1 MAARILLVEDDTT
14 ARLLLAKVLK
24 GADYDVTTVA
34 SGGAALELLEQQS
47 FDVVITD
54 IRLGKIDGI
63 EVLKAARTQSYTPS
77 VILLTGYG
85 SLQTAL
91 DALRAGAS
99 DYLLKPCPPTELLAC
114 VARVIQSRKEEQNQM
129 AALRTIAQGL
139 AQLQRNTQS
148 DFPPT
153 ATPTDTNR
161 TTGEPADRYVRVGQL
176 VIDSFRH
183 SVTFDGQA
191 LRVTPIEYALL
202 HCLAMA
208 QGRVQSYS
216 DIVRHT
222 HGHET
227 DDIEAQALLKAH
239 VHNLRRKIDPAY
251 LINVRGS
258 GYMLAEPENAPSS
271 SSV

>member
-34 SGGAALELLEQQS
+34 SGGAALELLDQQS

-63 EVLKAARTQSYTPS
+63 EVLKAARAQTYMPS

-99 DYLLKPCPPTELLAC
+99 DYLLKPCPPTELIAC
-114 VARVIQSRKEEQNQM
+114 VARVIQARKEEQNQV

-139 AQLQRNTQS
+139 AQLQRHTQN
-148 DFPPT
+148 DLPP
-153 ATPTDTNR
+153 AVASAENNR
-161 TTGEPADRYVRVGQL
+161 MTGESADRYLRVGQL

-183 SVTFDGQA
+183 SVTFDGQV

-202 HCLAMA
+202 HCLAIA
-208 QGRVQSYS
+208 KGRVQSYS

-251 LINVRGS
+251 LINIRGS
-258 GYMLAEPENAPSS
+258 GYMLAEPDNTLPA